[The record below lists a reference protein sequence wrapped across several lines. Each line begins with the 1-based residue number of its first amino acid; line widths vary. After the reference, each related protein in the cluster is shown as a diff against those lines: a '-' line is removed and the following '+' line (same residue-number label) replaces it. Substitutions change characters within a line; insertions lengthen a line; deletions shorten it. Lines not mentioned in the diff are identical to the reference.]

1 MIKTLRITSFLAAIT
16 ALGFF
21 VFIAARGM
29 AANENVENLLKLP
42 GVAEQFQ
49 AGQKPASGEAETPLM
64 KQAKAFA
71 LRINPPPPP
80 APPRPAPSAPS
91 APRPQA
97 TVSAK
102 FKLIGTSY
110 HFGDEA
116 GSLALI
122 DEVGKGLHWVK
133 QGGKVGHLIIEKI
146 GDGKVLINDNGKTY
160 ELLAERQERPDL
172 VKSYSGTIAED
183 KPIILWDLSEK
194 PAAQAESDVLSDDTV
209 ETFVQEQDPEELRRQ
224 TQENIEWLR
233 QLQQDPNSLGMTDEE
248 ARELSGL
255 GEILKSLESELE
267 QLDANSAAV
276 EDLNQQ
282 TFDEETLEAQ
292 QQQIREEIE
301 NLKQEDE
308 PESQPPP
315 RPTRRTRPAR

>member
-1 MIKTLRITSFLAAIT
+1 M
-16 ALGFF
+16 GFF
-21 VFIAARGM
+21 VFIAARGL

-49 AGQKPASGEAETPLM
+49 TGQKPASGEAETPLI

-80 APPRPAPSAPS
+80 APIRTQPVPTA

-97 TVSAK
+97 TVAAK

-133 QGGKVGHLIIEKI
+133 QGGKVGHLTIEKI
-146 GDGKVLINDNGKTY
+146 GDGKVLINDNGNTY
-160 ELLAERQERPDL
+160 ELVAEREKRPDL
-172 VKSYSGTIAED
+172 VKSYTGTVIKDE
-183 KPIILWDLSEK
+183 PIILWDLSEK
-194 PAAQAESDVLSDDTV
+194 PAAQAEPAVLSDDIA
-209 ETFVQEQDPEELRRQ
+209 ETSVQEQDPEELRRQ
-224 TQENIEWLR
+224 TQESIEWLK

-248 ARELSGL
+248 AQALSGL
-255 GEILKSLESELE
+255 GELLKSLESELE
-267 QLDANSAAV
+267 QLDTNSTAIPDA
-276 EDLNQQ
+276 NQQ
-282 TFDEETLEAQ
+282 TYDEETLESQ
-292 QQQIREEIE
+292 EQQIREEMESIS
-301 NLKQEDE
+301 QEDE

-315 RPTRRTRPAR
+315 RLIRRTRPAR